1 MSSQEL
7 SACYPQRT
15 FYPLIDAKP
24 TRKHRITMTNN
35 FVKNKIISATPARVT
50 VKQFTKTI
58 TFLKTKLVIK
68 QLPLYT
74 SVTL

>member
-1 MSSQEL
+1 
-7 SACYPQRT
+7 
-15 FYPLIDAKP
+15 
-24 TRKHRITMTNN
+24 MTNN
-35 FVKNKIISATPARVT
+35 SVKNKIISATPARVT

-74 SVTL
+74 SVTF